1 MDTGNGAGAARL
13 TNTVT
18 ELMATTPELVKTL
31 TGVDLGAVAQRL
43 SGGDRA
49 MERAPPRRARQSA
62 SVPQLP
68 AGDGA
73 PRRGAGRSTL
83 DRRRL
88 RMRASVTRRGTA
100 PWYRAVVPRARASV
114 TRRGA
119 RALWRIERSSQRG
132 EPRQR

>member
-1 MDTGNGAGAARL
+1 MCPGSLKWRAIGAGAARL

-43 SGGDRA
+43 SGGGRA
-49 MERAPPRRARQSA
+49 AETRAAEARTQSA

-73 PRRGAGRSTL
+73 PTQTPAAAAPAL
-83 DRRRL
+83 D
-88 RMRASVTRRGTA
+88 TEA
-100 PWYRAVVPRARASV
+100 PDAA
-114 TRRGA
+114 
-119 RALWRIERSSQRG
+119 
-132 EPRQR
+132 